1 MPRQAK
7 ELSPLEVKRL
17 VHTGGN
23 RNRTFAV
30 GGVSGLLLQITPSG
44 GRSWVLRVRVGQKRR
59 EIGLGGYPS
68 VTLGQARDKA
78 REIRNQVVEGID
90 PVEQRKAL
98 RAELAAA
105 QRRNLT
111 FSAAMERYFESKLD
125 AFKNKKH
132 RAQWQSTLRTY
143 AEPQLGTMDV
153 NDITV
158 QDVLRVIEPIWR
170 TKTETANRVR
180 GRVEAILSWATVSG
194 HRSGDNPASW
204 KGNLKELLPAPS
216 KIKDATNFPALA
228 LVDLPRWAKA
238 VSARQGMSARAL
250 EFVVLTCARSGEARG
265 ATWDEIDLERA
276 LWTIPAQRMKAK
288 REHRVP
294 LSEAAVALLRRL
306 PVMMGNPFVFPA
318 PRGGEL
324 SDMALSQTMRRV
336 HEADLDG
343 GFFDEQSKRPAVPHG
358 LRSTFRDWVSEETN
372 YPNEMAEVALAH
384 KISNAVEAAYRRKDM
399 VEKRRRMMEAWSD
412 EICPTNEG
420 ATLVSIKR
428 TQ

>member
-17 VHTGGN
+17 EHTGGN

-143 AEPQLGTMDV
+143 AEPQLGAMDV

-180 GRVEAILSWATVSG
+180 GRIEAILSWATVSG

-294 LSEAAVALLRRL
+294 LSEAAVELLRRL

-336 HEADLDG
+336 HEADLGG

-399 VEKRRRMMEAWSD
+399 VEKRRRMMEAWANQIAGGLG
-412 EICPTNEG
+412 EALITELKIAN
-420 ATLVSIKR
+420 
-428 TQ
+428 